1 MIKLVVFDFDG
12 VITNGKVC
20 FDSLGYIN
28 KFYNIKDGMGL
39 KLLKENNIN
48 VGIIS
53 GFKENKSQ
61 IEIINHL
68 KVTKYSLGDKDKITT
83 LKKWCS
89 ELKVKLEEV
98 AYMGDDINDISVIN
112 EISLSGC
119 PNDAI
124 EKVKNICYFKST
136 KNGGEGCVREFCDYI
151 LSKNNIPDKKDLL
164 IEIKDEFNYQIN
176 NFNIKDIEN
185 LANEISTTTGNV
197 YFCGV
202 GKSGNIAKHCCD
214 LLKCISIR
222 CFFFDILNST
232 HGDIGVLNNN
242 DIILMF
248 SNSGNTNEIIE
259 LLPLFKKIG
268 IKTIGICCNKE
279 SKFKELSD
287 ITIITPFRQE
297 ISGEIN
303 KIPTNSYMSHLLFSN
318 ILVSLLK
325 KNISLDMYKEN
336 HSSGNIGR
344 KLLKIKDCIITE
356 YPKIILDKDIEIN
369 TLFFEMTKYLIGY
382 CFLIDKNENL
392 LGILTDGDIRR
403 LLLQYPKKKEINL
416 DDINKNYYFETDINK
431 YIVSCKKYC
440 YIPILKDNKII
451 GIINYNL

>member
-12 VITNGKVC
+12 VVTNGKVF
-20 FDSLGYIN
+20 FDGLGHIN

-39 KLLKENNIN
+39 KLLRENNIN

-68 KVTKYSLGDKDKITT
+68 KVNRYSLGDKDKITT
-83 LKKWCS
+83 LKKWCD
-89 ELKVKLEEV
+89 ELNIKLEEV
-98 AYMGDDINDISVIN
+98 AYMGDDINDISIIN

-119 PNDAI
+119 PKDA
-124 EKVKNICYFKST
+124 VKEVRDICYFKST
-136 KNGGEGCVREFCDYI
+136 KNGGEGCIREFCDYI
-151 LSKNNIPDKKDLL
+151 VSNNKMEKIDL
-164 IEIKDEFNYQIN
+164 ITEIKNEFNYQIN
-176 NFNIKDIEN
+176 NFNVKDIEN
-185 LANEISTTTGNV
+185 LANEIKDITGNV

-214 LLKCISIR
+214 LLKCISIT

-248 SNSGNTNEIIE
+248 SNSGNTKEVVE
-259 LLPLFKKIG
+259 LIPLFKKIG
-268 IKTIGICCNKE
+268 IKTVGICCNEK

-287 ITIITPFRQE
+287 ITIITPFREE

-318 ILVSLLK
+318 ILVSILK
-325 KNISLDMYKEN
+325 TNISLDMYKEN
-336 HSSGNIGR
+336 HLSGNIGR
-344 KLLKIKDCIITE
+344 KLQKIKDCIITE
-356 YPKIILDKDIEIN
+356 YPRIELSKDIQIN
-369 TLFFEMTKYLIGY
+369 NIFFEMTKYLIGY
-382 CFLIDKNENL
+382 CFFTDKNGNL
-392 LGILTDGDIRR
+392 LGILSDGDIRR
-403 LLLQYPKKKEINL
+403 LLIEDPEKKLINF
-416 DDINKNYYFETDINK
+416 DDINKNYYFETDFNK
-431 YIVSCKKYC
+431 YIISCKNYS
-440 YIPILKDNKII
+440 YIPILIDGKII
-451 GIINYNL
+451 GIISNIH